1 MEMVHGFNQPKN
13 GNKIKS
19 FHGGPR
25 IPLNSDTV
33 LVVKIPDVQILRIM
47 SRSLFLAMSLLT
59 LPFLGSILKGLS
71 SSSSSSSFSHSSVHP
86 EFDPEPP
93 SINGVL
99 LNFLLHDL
107 ADEGLLRKD
116 DKALVITPP
125 NGFVDVIPFNNEVEV
140 VLGSDLER
148 KISIPNESYA
158 FVFVSTSE
166 DAEFVDRILKSD
178 GIVALPLGTNPS
190 NAFKEKPN
198 YRIVYLRTY
207 SSIIVALK
215 KTGTESSSKR
225 KLCQLETGA
234 KKVVLNGLE
243 EVFLEPPKKSL
254 VKSNKYLKKIKY
266 LPNLMGNSLEGYKK
280 RFFIGVG
287 LPQENKVTIEWFK
300 KNYPKSQHF
309 EIHNLEVQPK
319 DQSLP
324 QTDVS
329 DWLTKHVKKEQDFV
343 VMKAEA
349 EVVEEMIKKRT
360 ICIVDELFLEC
371 KNEWWKSGRRK
382 KNNLRAYWECLA
394 LYGRL
399 RDEGVAVH
407 QWWG

>member
-1 MEMVHGFNQPKN
+1 MKEMEMVYGYNKPKN
-13 GNKIKS
+13 GSKIKCS
-19 FHGGPR
+19 RVGPR

-47 SRSLFLAMSLLT
+47 SRSLFLAMALVT
-59 LPFLGSILKGLS
+59 LPFLGSVLKGLS
-71 SSSSSSSFSHSSVHP
+71 SSPSDFSHSSVYP
-86 EFDPEPP
+86 KFDTEPP

-99 LNFLLHDL
+99 LNFLLNDL

-140 VLGSDLER
+140 VLDSDLER
-148 KISIPNESYA
+148 KISIPNESYD
-158 FVFVSTSE
+158 FVFISASE

-198 YRIVYLRTY
+198 YRVVYLRTY
-207 SSIIVALK
+207 SSIIVVLK
-215 KTGTESSSKR
+215 KTGPEPSSKR
-225 KLCQLETGA
+225 KLCQLETVS

-243 EVFLEPPKKSL
+243 DVFLEPPKKSL

-266 LPNLMGNSLEGYKK
+266 LPNLMGNSLDGYK
-280 RFFIGVG
+280 RRVFIGVG

-309 EIHNLEVQPK
+309 EIHSLEIKPK
-319 DQSLP
+319 DQSVS

-329 DWLTKHVKKEQDFV
+329 AWLTKNVEEENFV

-360 ICIVDELFLEC
+360 ICIADELFLEC

-382 KNNLRAYWECLA
+382 NNHRAYWECLA

>member
-1 MEMVHGFNQPKN
+1 MKEMEMVYGYNRRKN
-13 GNKIKS
+13 GSKIKC
-19 FHGGPR
+19 FHGRPR
-25 IPLNSDTV
+25 TPLNPDTV
-33 LVVKIPDVQILRIM
+33 LVLKIPDVQILRIM
-47 SRSLFLAMSLLT
+47 SRSLFLAMALVT

-71 SSSSSSSFSHSSVHP
+71 SSS
-86 EFDPEPP
+86 
-93 SINGVL
+93 
-99 LNFLLHDL
+99 
-107 ADEGLLRKD
+107 GLLRKD

-125 NGFVDVIPFNNEVEV
+125 NGFRDVVPFNNEIEV
-140 VLGSDLER
+140 FLGPDLER
-148 KISIPNESYA
+148 KISIPNESFD
-158 FVFVSTSE
+158 FVFSSASE
-166 DAEFVDRILKSD
+166 DAAFIDRILKSD

-198 YRIVYLRTY
+198 YRVVYLHTY

-215 KTGTESSSKR
+215 KTGPETSSKR
-225 KLCQLETGA
+225 KLCQLEIEA

-243 EVFLEPPKKSL
+243 DVFLEPPKKSL

-266 LPNLMGNSLEGYKK
+266 LPNLMGNSLEGYK
-280 RFFIGVG
+280 RRVFIGIG
-287 LPQENKVTIEWFK
+287 LPEENKGAIEWFK
-300 KNYPKSQHF
+300 KNYPKSKHF
-309 EIHNLEVQPK
+309 EIHSLEIEPK
-319 DQSLP
+319 DQSVP
-324 QTDVS
+324 QTDVFS
-329 DWLTKHVKKEQDFV
+329 WLANHVKEEDFV

-371 KNEWWKSGRRK
+371 KNEWWKSGK
-382 KNNLRAYWECLA
+382 KRNNHRAYWECLA